1 MKKILLTLATVL
13 ALTGCGGGAPSPTG
27 DAEKDAKAAVEYMMS
42 EVDKCKTLEELYN
55 VEKKI
60 EPMQK
65 TFEDY
70 KKDHPEYKKEF
81 EKAAASEVLKY
92 VGAIMKKEQEL
103 KKK

>member
-13 ALTGCGGGAPSPTG
+13 ALTACGGGAPTPTG
-27 DAEKDAKAAVEYMMS
+27 DAEKDAKAVIEYMMS
-42 EVDKCKTLEELYN
+42 EVDKCKSLEDLNN

-65 TFEDY
+65 AFEDY

-81 EKAAASEVLKY
+81 EKAAQSEALKF
-92 VGAIMKKEQEL
+92 VGAIMEKEQEL

>member
-1 MKKILLTLATVL
+1 MKKILLTLATVF
-13 ALTGCGGGAPSPTG
+13 ALTACGGGAPSPTG

-42 EVDKCKTLEELYN
+42 EADKCKTLEELYN

-70 KKDHPEYKKEF
+70 KKDHQNTKRNSKRQLQA
-81 EKAAASEVLKY
+81 KCLN
-92 VGAIMKKEQEL
+92 MWEQ
-103 KKK
+103 